1 MDLFAQQLING
12 LVIGSTYA
20 VVAIGFSLVFT
31 VLRIVN
37 FSHPEIFMVGMFGG
51 LFAGKYV
58 ANNFFLMLA
67 AGAIT
72 AMVIGGI
79 VERLVLRPLRHH
91 DVIMGLIATLGVAF
105 VISNGMAALIS
116 SDPIQFPQAI
126 KHSFVVQ
133 GFVLLSTKQVVNLI
147 ISALLLVAVSYYVHG
162 TRYGRATR
170 AIAERPDIAAAFGV
184 NVNRV
189 SQVTVLL
196 ASAMA
201 GVAAVSIGT
210 LYSSAYTFVGQFYG
224 VKSFICM
231 LVAGN
236 RYFEG
241 VIVVALVL
249 GILEAMVVAYFS
261 SAYRDMVAFFLLI
274 LVLFLRP
281 EGLFGSYSLT
291 SEKP

>member
-1 MDLFAQQLING
+1 LDLFVQQLLNG

-37 FSHPEIFMVGMFGG
+37 FAHPEIFMVGMFGG
-51 LFAGKYV
+51 LFAGTYISD
-58 ANNFFLMLA
+58 NFFVMLG

-72 AMVIGGI
+72 AMIVGGI

-91 DVIMGLIATLGVAF
+91 DMIMGLIATLGVAF
-105 VISNGMAALIS
+105 VLSNGMAALVS
-116 SDPIQFPQAI
+116 SDPIKYPQSI
-126 KHSFVVQ
+126 PHKFVVQ
-133 GFVLLSTKQVVNLI
+133 GFVLLSMKQVVNLI
-147 ISALLLVAVSYYVHG
+147 ISALLLAAVSFYVHG

-184 NVNRV
+184 NVDRV
-189 SQVTVLL
+189 SQVTVML

-201 GVAAVSIGT
+201 GIAAVSIGT
-210 LYSSAYTFVGQFYG
+210 LYSSAYTFIGLFYG

-241 VIVVALVL
+241 VIIIALVL
-249 GILEAMVVAYFS
+249 GILEAMVVGYVS
-261 SAYRDMVAFFLLI
+261 SAYRDMVAFSLLI
-274 LVLFLRP
+274 VVLFFRP
-281 EGLFGSYSLT
+281 EGIFGSYSLT
-291 SEKP
+291 GDRP

>member
-1 MDLFAQQLING
+1 
-12 LVIGSTYA
+12 VIGSTYA

-51 LFAGKYV
+51 LFAGKYI
-58 ANNFFLMLA
+58 ANNFFVMLV

-72 AMVIGGI
+72 AMLIGSM

-91 DVIMGLIATLGVAF
+91 EMTMGLIATLGIAF
-105 VISNGMAALIS
+105 VLSNGMAALIS
-116 SDPIQFPQAI
+116 SDPIEFPQAI
-126 KHSFVVQ
+126 QHSFVAQ
-133 GFVLLSTKQVVNLI
+133 GFILLSNKQIVNLI

-170 AIAERPDIAAAFGV
+170 AIAERPDIAATFGV

-189 SQVTVLL
+189 SQVTVML

-201 GVAAVSIGT
+201 GIAAVSIGM
-210 LYSSAYTFVGQFYG
+210 LYSSAYVFIGLFYG

-236 RYFEG
+236 RHFEG

-249 GILEAMVVAYFS
+249 GILEAMVVGYIS

-291 SEKP
+291 GGRP

>member
-1 MDLFAQQLING
+1 M
-12 LVIGSTYA
+12 IGSTYA
-20 VVAIGFSLVFT
+20 VVAIGFALVFT

-37 FSHPEIFMVGMFGG
+37 FSHPEIFMIGMFGG
-51 LFAGKYV
+51 LFAGTFISD
-58 ANNFFLMLA
+58 NFFVMLV

-91 DVIMGLIATLGVAF
+91 DMIMGLVATLGVAF
-105 VISNGMAALIS
+105 VLSNGMAALVGA
-116 SDPIQFPQAI
+116 DPIKYPQALQ
-126 KHSFVVQ
+126 HSFVVQ
-133 GFVLLSTKQVVNLI
+133 DFILLSTKQVVNLV
-147 ISALLLVAVSYYVHG
+147 ISALLLITVSYYVHF

-201 GVAAVSIGT
+201 GIAAVSIGT
-210 LYSSAYTFVGQFYG
+210 LYSSAYAFIGLFFG

-249 GILEAMVVAYFS
+249 GVLEAMVVGYFS
-261 SAYRDMVAFFLLI
+261 SAYRDVVAFFFLVI
-274 LVLFLRP
+274 VLFLRP

-291 SEKP
+291 GDRP